1 MKQWHILT
9 IAEKISEKNPLHAKK
24 IKNTLKGYSEKD
36 LQRIEYFLKK
46 YIKYLTKINKDL
58 EYGINCYL
66 QMIAELTYEQI
77 RFMET
82 GKYSC
87 SSFEEARQKVYNNP
101 QIMDS
106 YMNALI
112 LSQFLWQHHYRIFS
126 YFIDSIPQ
134 YKEKIKRY
142 LEIGAG
148 HGLFTAEAARILE
161 DNTYFEVVDI
171 SPTSIKMAAEFIDNS
186 KIHYTLKDIFN
197 FDTKTKFD
205 FISMGE
211 LLEHVEN
218 PVKLLSKL
226 KTLLNDD
233 GLCFITVPA
242 NAPAIDH
249 IFLFKNEDDIISTIR
264 DAGMKVIDKICAYA
278 ETPQSGEDIPEQKIA
293 MMFAA
298 FIEKK

>member
-1 MKQWHILT
+1 MRQSILFDIT
-9 IAEKISEKNPLHAKK
+9 ENIAKKNPLHAKK
-24 IKNTLKGYSEKD
+24 IKNTLKVYSEKD
-36 LQRIEYFLKK
+36 LQRIEHFLKK
-46 YIKYLTKINKDL
+46 YVKYLTKINKDL

-66 QMIAELTYEQI
+66 QMIADLTYEQV

-87 SSFEEARQKVYNNP
+87 NSFEEARQKVYNNP
-101 QIMDS
+101 QVMES
-106 YMNALI
+106 YMNALV

-126 YFIDSIPQ
+126 YFIDSLPQ
-134 YKEKIKRY
+134 YKKKIKRY

-161 DNTYFEVVDI
+161 DDTYFEVVDI
-171 SPTSIKMAAEFIDNS
+171 SPASIKMAAEFIDNS
-186 KIHYTLKDIFN
+186 KIRYTQEDVFN
-197 FDTKTKFD
+197 LDTEAKFD

-211 LLEHVEN
+211 VLEHVEN

-226 KTLLNDD
+226 RKLLNDD
-233 GLCFITVPA
+233 GLCFITAPA

-249 IFLFKNEDDIISTIR
+249 IFLFKNEDDIISTIHAADMR
-264 DAGMKVIDKICAYA
+264 IIDKICAYA
-278 ETPQSGEDIPEQKIA
+278 ETPKPNKDISKQKIA